1 MIQNIGEFDFS
12 NVTYTDPKKSTGH
25 YSVCAQLLDDNG
37 MSGGKIYFQTPKM
50 RLVTDMVTRD
60 EASSDDVCTKPF
72 VDMSS
77 DEDTF
82 IKSIKDLDTHIF
94 NVIKEKR
101 GEWFPN
107 KTIEDT
113 FLEMGQTP
121 SLMINN
127 VIRART
133 DKHLEIFNSQKES
146 VDAKSVTANHV
157 VRCILQ
163 FVGIWFTSTRWGI
176 TWKVVQMLHYPE
188 RKPVVNVRTKN
199 VYMFPEDDDVSD
211 NDDDDIPV
219 PPPGV

>member
-1 MIQNIGEFDFS
+1 MIYDIGSFDFS
-12 NVTYTDPKKSTGH
+12 KVTYTNPKKSKGH
-25 YSVCAQLLDDNG
+25 YSVCAQSLDDNG

-50 RLVTDMVTRD
+50 KLVSDVLECVNDERSVRPFIDLSCNDDSFVKSVKDMDNR
-60 EASSDDVCTKPF
+60 
-72 VDMSS
+72 
-77 DEDTF
+77 
-82 IKSIKDLDTHIF
+82 IF

-101 GEWFPN
+101 AEWFPN

-133 DKHLEIFNSQKES
+133 DKHMEIFDSQKHG
-146 VDAKSVTANHV
+146 VDPAHVSSNHV

-188 RKPVVNVRTKN
+188 RKQSSVESRTIG
-199 VYMFPEDDDVSD
+199 YMFPEDDDVSED
-211 NDDDDIPV
+211 DGDDDTPM